1 MNTASPLKPAS
12 DRATPIRSWLGSD
25 TDPAIEEMMVS
36 AWRSLSPGER
46 LARSLSAT
54 TAVGTLARAGA
65 RLRGRAVSE
74 QWRTYAQARLGA
86 ALADATY
93 GPTSSGSL
101 DRGGVMDHL
110 EVVLL
115 VIEALNRCGIDYVV
129 GGSLAS
135 SVAGE
140 PRATLDADVMVD
152 LAAERIRC
160 VVDALGVDFYAEEA
174 SLTRAVKDHSHAN
187 VVHRPTA
194 TKVDLFILGATPIE
208 AEQMRRRQLIAID
221 APETEIYV
229 YTPED
234 ILLQKLRWFRL
245 GGDVSERQWR
255 DVLGIVAV
263 QGNRLDREYLGR
275 SASAIGVGDLLE
287 RALKP

>member
-1 MNTASPLKPAS
+1 LKPA
-12 DRATPIRSWLGSD
+12 SD
-25 TDPAIEEMMVS
+25 TDPAIERLIVS
-36 AWRSLSPGER
+36 AWRSLSPGAR
-46 LARSLSAT
+46 LARALSAT
-54 TAVGTLARAGA
+54 TAIDTLARAGA
-65 RLRGRAVSE
+65 RLRSCAVLD

-86 ALADATY
+86 ALAGLTY
-93 GPTSSGSL
+93 GPASNGSL
-101 DRGGVMDHL
+101 DREGVMDHL

-140 PRATLDADVMVD
+140 PRATLDADLMVD
-152 LAAERIRC
+152 LAAERARC
-160 VVDALGVDFYAEEA
+160 LVDALGDDFYAEEA
-174 SLTRAVKDHSHAN
+174 SLARAVRDHSHAN
-187 VVHRPTA
+187 IVHRPTA
-194 TKVDLFILGATPIE
+194 TKVDLFIMGATPIE

-221 APETEIYV
+221 APAAEIYV

-245 GGDVSERQWR
+245 GGGVSDRQWR

-263 QGNRLDREYLGR
+263 QGNRLDREYLQR
-275 SASAIGVGDLLE
+275 SAAAIGVGDLLE
-287 RALKP
+287 RALEP